1 MEWCWLQLA
10 KLHAKPWSGKVAFWS
25 GKVAF
30 WSGKVAFSESCF
42 SKVFFASLKK
52 VEGGLDRP
60 AFTEPWARLA
70 ATHLERTAPLH
81 PGHKGWAPQAPHHP
95 RRTTVLQRT
104 RSEGEWSCRPGRA
117 ELGPKSTPARKNKYY
132 LPSPFVVFCLE
143 PGHATPFCRGVVRH
157 TTCQLDHCPSISCR
171 VNPRTWFAQGLL
183 SDFCTKEINLPFG
196 MGPQSLPERKR
207 LLMFNPT
214 IPSP

>member
-1 MEWCWLQLA
+1 MVGQSRLLVGESRLLVGQSRLFG
-10 KLHAKPWSGKVAFWS
+10 KL
-25 GKVAF
+25 
-30 WSGKVAFSESCF
+30 
-42 SKVFFASLKK
+42 FFPRCS
-52 VEGGLDRP
+52 
-60 AFTEPWARLA
+60 
-70 ATHLERTAPLH
+70 LH
-81 PGHKGWAPQAPHHP
+81 PSKKSKGALTDLPLQNRGQDWPPLIWNAQLPCTPGIKDGPLKLRIIPGVP
-95 RRTTVLQRT
+95 RCCSEQGRKGSGRVDLGG
-104 RSEGEWSCRPGRA
+104 RSL
-117 ELGPKSTPARKNKYY
+117 LGPKSTPARKNKYY

-183 SDFCTKEINLPFG
+183 SDFCTKEINLPLG

-207 LLMFNPT
+207 LLMFNPI